1 MGKREQDRPGYL
13 ANAAVSRIPF
23 CFGIRFLFLEQF
35 PMRGGFAFEENSKRK
50 SKKEAEREKRKVS
63 NREREGKK
71 KEEYAK

>member
-50 SKKEAEREKRKVS
+50 SKKEAERERERLI
-63 NREREGKK
+63 NREREET
-71 KEEYAK
+71 KERK